1 MKKIY
6 FKKLRRRKKRIT
18 DRGLEVTVKIKKG
31 KMKIKSKLESI
42 KNNLK

>member
-6 FKKLRRRKKRIT
+6 FKKLRSYRPRVRSNSKNK
-18 DRGLEVTVKIKKG
+18 E
-31 KMKIKSKLESI
+31 MKIKSKLESI